1 MQAANPLPF
10 RRRAAMLVILW
21 LALVAVPVLFPSAI
35 LPFAG
40 SALIAYLVA
49 PMVNWLASQRV
60 RGRLIPRWVA
70 ILLIYAAFF
79 VLVYLFMIAIV
90 PQLYREMVRI
100 TSNAVAFARSLTPE
114 RVQELARQAEDWLNS
129 HGVPVALSSR
139 ALEGADADATTGRH
153 SFSLAVDLERLLRE
167 ASSRFSGI
175 ARDNVARVVAMPA
188 PCSPESSP
196 ASSPSSSC

>member
-100 TSNAVAFARSLTPE
+100 SSTAFAFARSFLAWSRCSFPNVE
-114 RVQELARQAEDWLNS
+114 RARATVHS
-129 HGVPVALSSR
+129 FPVA
-139 ALEGADADATTGRH
+139 GTTR
-153 SFSLAVDLERLLRE
+153 R
-167 ASSRFSGI
+167 
-175 ARDNVARVVAMPA
+175 
-188 PCSPESSP
+188 
-196 ASSPSSSC
+196 